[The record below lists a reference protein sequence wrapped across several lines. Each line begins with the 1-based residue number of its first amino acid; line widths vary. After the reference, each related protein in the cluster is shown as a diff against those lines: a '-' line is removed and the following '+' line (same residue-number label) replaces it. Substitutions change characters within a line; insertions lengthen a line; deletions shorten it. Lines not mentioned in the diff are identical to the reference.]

1 MTLFALASCV
11 LYLNAAIVRRA
22 NAAMFKPIKVRFR
35 TRDWAAR
42 PPDSDMKLN
51 LIFLVAALFCLTAA
65 AEAQTKKE
73 PDYTIVKTAVGI
85 TIKYTRAAQPFS
97 LKIAGKGAT
106 AVRDKD
112 GAVSIQSDGDELV
125 TVQFFETKDFIDLSK
140 KLSSEEILRVHRDW
154 RAWMLAAEMK
164 GGVSFVKENEESLT
178 ITDSRAG
185 AANQTPVVPAL
196 SWFFVREGERIFY
209 RTALLENV
217 VVMIGAAV
225 KGGGETDRARA
236 ITKKALESLA
246 LLSAPPATKK
256 LASSGKRKFLKR
268 KNK

>member
-1 MTLFALASCV
+1 
-11 LYLNAAIVRRA
+11 
-22 NAAMFKPIKVRFR
+22 
-35 TRDWAAR
+35 
-42 PPDSDMKLN
+42 MKLN
-51 LIFLVAALFCLTAA
+51 LIFLVAAFFYLTAA
-65 AEAQTKKE
+65 AAAQTKKE

-97 LKIAGKGAT
+97 LKIARAGAT
-106 AVRDKD
+106 AERGKD
-112 GAVSIQSDGDELV
+112 GAVSIQSDGEELA
-125 TVQFFETKDFIDLSK
+125 TVQFFESKDFIDLSK
-140 KLSSEEILRVHRDW
+140 KLTGAEILRVHRDW

-164 GGVSFVKENEESLT
+164 GGVSTVKESEESLK

-185 AANQTPVVPAL
+185 AANRTPVVPTL

-209 RTALLENV
+209 RTALLENI

-246 LLSAPPATKK
+246 LLPTPPATKK
-256 LASSGKRKFLKR
+256 LSSSEKRKFLKR